1 MLSVSA
7 GAGKARLRNVGGK
20 CSAGLNRPLLPVLPS
35 VFTGRTELT
44 VRSQLSVKKDMQLI
58 TQPIFMIGARGCGKT
73 TVGRE
78 LARALGFQ
86 FTDTDLI
93 LLQSTG
99 LSVAQIVEQEGW
111 AGFRTRESDIL
122 HESANAG
129 GSQVIATGG
138 GIVLSE
144 TNRRFMRAVGTVF
157 YLYAPADVL
166 AQRLEAVPEEDQRP
180 SLTGRPIA
188 EEITEILL
196 AREALYQDAA
206 HYVLDASLPPP
217 DVVSAIMQ
225 RLCPC
230 AAG

>member
-1 MLSVSA
+1 M
-7 GAGKARLRNVGGK
+7 
-20 CSAGLNRPLLPVLPS
+20 
-35 VFTGRTELT
+35 
-44 VRSQLSVKKDMQLI
+44 I
-58 TQPIFMIGARGCGKT
+58 IQPIFMVGARGCGKT
-73 TVGRE
+73 TVGRA
-78 LARALGFQ
+78 LAQALGFQ

-122 HESANAG
+122 HGVASADG
-129 GSQVIATGG
+129 RQVVATGG
-138 GIVLSE
+138 GIILSE
-144 TNRRFMRAVGTVF
+144 ANRRFMRATGTVF
-157 YLYAPADVL
+157 YLHAPADVL
-166 AQRLEAVPEEDQRP
+166 ARRLEAVPEEDQRP

-188 EEITEILL
+188 EEIAEILL

-206 HYVLDASLPPP
+206 HHVLDAGQPPQ
-217 DVVSAIMQ
+217 DVVSAVLQ

>member
-1 MLSVSA
+1 M
-7 GAGKARLRNVGGK
+7 
-20 CSAGLNRPLLPVLPS
+20 
-35 VFTGRTELT
+35 
-44 VRSQLSVKKDMQLI
+44 I
-58 TQPIFMIGARGCGKT
+58 TQPIFMVGARGCGKT
-73 TVGRE
+73 TVGRA
-78 LARALGFQ
+78 LAQALGFQ

-111 AGFRTRESDIL
+111 EGFRTRESAIL
-122 HESANAG
+122 HDVAG
-129 GSQVIATGG
+129 RGDKQVIATGG

-144 TNRRFMRAVGTVF
+144 INRRFMRAGGTVF
-157 YLYAPADVL
+157 YLYATAGVL
-166 AQRLEAVPEEDQRP
+166 AHRLEAFPEEDQRP

-206 HYVLDASLPPP
+206 HHVLDASVPPQ
-217 DVVSAIMQ
+217 DVVAAILQ